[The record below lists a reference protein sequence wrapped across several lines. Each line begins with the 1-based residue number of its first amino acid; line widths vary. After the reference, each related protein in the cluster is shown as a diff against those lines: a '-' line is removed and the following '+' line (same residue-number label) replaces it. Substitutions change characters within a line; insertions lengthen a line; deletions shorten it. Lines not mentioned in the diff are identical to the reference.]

1 MFDFLSKNEYCALRK
16 VSSITPVVCCLTNLV
31 TINDCANMVLAFGG
45 RPIMSTDL
53 DDIKEILKFSKAL
66 VLNIGTIKEDEL
78 HLFIQSGKEANKL
91 KIPVILDPCGCQA
104 TTFRFEVVK
113 KLLSEISFSV
123 IKCNREEL
131 LALYKMANDLNQE
144 DKLQNETEKAN
155 TTDIKNQTNYVAKKF
170 SSIVCVSGKLDV
182 ISDGYET
189 RFCKYGNKIMT
200 KITGCGCMLT
210 CVVACFCAVNANFL
224 DATYTAC
231 CIYGKKYKQLLS
243 QHIKTARTFK

>member
-1 MFDFLSKNEYCALRK
+1 MNFLTKEEKKQIKIIRNTK
-16 VSSITPVVCCLTNLV
+16 PIICCLTNLV

-45 RPIMSTDL
+45 RPIMSTSLQDV
-53 DDIKEILKFSKAL
+53 KEILKFSKAL
-66 VLNIGTIKEDEL
+66 VLNIGTINENEIEM
-78 HLFIQSGKEANKL
+78 FIQSGKEANKL

-131 LALYKMANDLNQE
+131 LALYKMAKNLKQE
-144 DKLQNETEKAN
+144 DRLQNETEKAN

-189 RFCKYGNKIMT
+189 RFCKYGNKIMS

-210 CVVACFCAVNANFL
+210 CVVACFCAVNKNCL

-231 CIYGKKYKQLLS
+231 CVYGKKYKKLLS
-243 QHIKTARTFK
+243 SHIKTAKTFN